1 MLWSCN
7 IGQALFWIIS
17 PFLLF
22 LHRVNYS
29 EANSRIFRVI
39 TGDMYSENV
48 LRWCPISWR
57 TPFLYYRLIRT
68 VGDTINEVIKL
79 ARYTV
84 SAKTFPALK
93 SRKPEVLP
101 TRVWSEKQQQHLG
114 ACGKTLLQTLSQDLR
129 CNQSARW
136 IKVKCKTLY
145 FKWVASEGCCSADCP
160 LQPQREGT

>member
-7 IGQALFWIIS
+7 IGQALEHVYNIKQLFWIIS
-17 PFLLF
+17 PFSLF

-68 VGDTINEVIKL
+68 VGDTINEVLKL

-93 SRKPEVLP
+93 SRKPEVHWLP
-101 TRVWSEKQQQHLG
+101 LLFNSNIALMTSEHFLLLASKIPFCTVWFQVCSHG
-114 ACGKTLLQTLSQDLR
+114 SQRYGLHAFFWDFL
-129 CNQSARW
+129 
-136 IKVKCKTLY
+136 VTFL
-145 FKWVASEGCCSADCP
+145 
-160 LQPQREGT
+160 